1 MRNTTVTLLALATL
15 AGATTAQAQDRV
27 PAPTP
32 EQTEFIGWLKLSNG
46 EFQLYWAEADVRR
59 PLAANCVSGAADI
72 GEMRQA
78 TDLAGQK
85 VRIVGST
92 VPWSEAVSGRI
103 EQGRANIRNDCAG
116 AFVIKADD
124 IRPAN

>member
-1 MRNTTVTLLALATL
+1 MRKMTLTLLALATL
-15 AGATTAQAQDRV
+15 AGATGAQAQDRV
-27 PAPTP
+27 PAPT
-32 EQTEFIGWLKLSNG
+32 EGQTEFVGWLKLSNG

-78 TDLAGQK
+78 ADLAGQK

-92 VPWSEAVSGRI
+92 VPWSEAVGGRI

-116 AFVIKADD
+116 TFVIKADD
-124 IRPAN
+124 IRPSN